1 MKVVIFGTGF
11 LGTKLLNSLSKQF
24 YVFGASLNPKKSII
38 RKVDAR
44 NKKEVEDFL
53 ISIKP
58 DIVINTI
65 ALSSYFKCEQNGV
78 LCNKLNYITAVNIS
92 EVCNKI
98 NSKLI
103 FISSSYIFDG
113 IKGNYTENDIGK
125 ETNNY
130 AVSKIRA
137 EKKVLEI
144 EGTIVLRLECLYGYD
159 EVESRIRV
167 GTNTF
172 KNKMNIGYPDILRAP
187 IFVDDV
193 AKIVFK
199 LIIHNQSGIFNLAGE
214 LKITWLEF
222 LNKLAS
228 LENAQKKL
236 KVVDNSNWILVP
248 PHDTSLNI
256 KKILALGLRPTKFDK
271 ALEKIRLQIKDDF
284 KSSKNSVEL

>member
-1 MKVVIFGTGF
+1 MKVVIFGMGF
-11 LGTKLLNSLSKQF
+11 LGSKLFTSLSKEF
-24 YVFGASLNPKKSII
+24 AVSGATLNPKQSFI
-38 RKVDAR
+38 RKVDAS
-44 NKKEVEDFL
+44 NKNEVEDFL

-65 ALSSYFKCEQNGV
+65 ALSSYLKCEQNSE

-125 ETNNY
+125 ETNKY
-130 AVSKIRA
+130 ATSKIRA

-144 EGTIVLRLECLYGYD
+144 EGTMVLRLECMYGYD
-159 EVESRIRV
+159 EGEKRVRV

-172 KNKMNIGYPDILRAP
+172 KNEMNIGYSDILRAP

-193 AKIVFK
+193 AQIVLQ
-199 LIIHNQSGIFNLAGE
+199 LIQNNQSGIFNLAGE
-214 LKITWLEF
+214 FKITWLDF
-222 LNKLAS
+222 LNKLAA
-228 LENAQKKL
+228 LENAEKQL
-236 KVVDNSNWILVP
+236 KVVDNSDWIIVP

-256 KKILALGLRPTKFDK
+256 KKIISLGLRPTKFDS
-271 ALEKIRLQIKDDF
+271 ALEKIRLQIKDNS
-284 KSSKNSVEL
+284 KSSKISIEL